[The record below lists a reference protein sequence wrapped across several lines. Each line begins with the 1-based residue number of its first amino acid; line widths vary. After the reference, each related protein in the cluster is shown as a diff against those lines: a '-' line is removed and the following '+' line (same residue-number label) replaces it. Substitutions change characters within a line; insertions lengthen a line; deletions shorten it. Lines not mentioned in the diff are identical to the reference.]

1 MVAAGQAIAFAIVVV
16 GLATLIRWSRSGPA
30 TAPLPL
36 AAISFALLLLI
47 VPVPLVAIQAIRDFQ
62 RMGESGSAGAKGAA
76 VLAHAIV
83 WPLWLGCFGFVAA
96 LAASAV
102 VQSFRDPA
110 TEPEPE
116 SLQPQ
121 RPGRAWIGWGFCA
134 SALLIVPA
142 GGLVHLTREIAS
154 WLLQAGAMPTAR
166 GAQPMVAGMDL
177 EQFTRVISG
186 RLVLGSLG
194 GSALTLVVLFFGVAS
209 VFTHRMSSSSMALE
223 RVSWAVTAIAGAF
236 GIWTLIVLTVAL
248 RSMA

>member
-1 MVAAGQAIAFAIVVV
+1 MVAVGQAIAFAIVVA
-16 GLATLIRWSRSGPA
+16 GLATLVRWSRSGPA

-36 AAISFALLLLI
+36 VAIPFALLLLI
-47 VPVPLVAIQAIRDFQ
+47 VQVPLVAIQSIRDFQ
-62 RMGESGSAGAKGAA
+62 AMGQSGSAGAKGAA

-102 VQSFRDPA
+102 LQSFKDPDPEL
-110 TEPEPE
+110 EPEC
-116 SLQPQ
+116 LQPQ

-134 SALLIVPA
+134 SALFIVPA
-142 GGLVHLTREIAS
+142 GSLVHLTREIAS
-154 WLLQAGAMPTAR
+154 WLVQVGTTLTAR

-177 EQFTRVISG
+177 EQFTRVLSG

-194 GSALTLVVLFFGVAS
+194 GSALTLVVLFFCVAF

-236 GIWTLIVLTVAL
+236 GVWTLIALTVTL
-248 RSMA
+248 RSLA

>member
-1 MVAAGQAIAFAIVVV
+1 
-16 GLATLIRWSRSGPA
+16 
-30 TAPLPL
+30 
-36 AAISFALLLLI
+36 LLI
-47 VPVPLVAIQAIRDFQ
+47 VPVPLVAIQSIRDFQ
-62 RMGESGSAGAKGAA
+62 AMGASGSAGAKGAA

-110 TEPEPE
+110 TEPEPA

-142 GGLVHLTREIAS
+142 GSLVHLTREIAS

-194 GSALTLVVLFFGVAS
+194 GSGLTLVVLFFGVAS
-209 VFTHRMSSSSMALE
+209 IFTHRMSSSSMALE

-236 GIWTLIVLTVAL
+236 GIWTLIALTVAL

>member
-1 MVAAGQAIAFAIVVV
+1 
-16 GLATLIRWSRSGPA
+16 
-30 TAPLPL
+30 
-36 AAISFALLLLI
+36 LLI
-47 VPVPLVAIQAIRDFQ
+47 VPVPLVAIQSIRDFQ
-62 RMGESGSAGAKGAA
+62 AMGESGSAGAKGAA
-76 VLAHAIV
+76 VLAHSIV

-102 VQSFRDPA
+102 VQSFRDPG

-142 GGLVHLTREIAS
+142 GSLVHLTREIAS
-154 WLLQAGAMPTAR
+154 WLMQAGATLTAR

-186 RLVLGSLG
+186 RLVLGTLG

-209 VFTHRMSSSSMALE
+209 VFTHRMSSSSMELE

-236 GIWTLIVLTVAL
+236 GIWTLIALTVAL